1 MATGKQNGTGLAAAS
16 RGPRS
21 NWRAWLC
28 PLAALAALASAQP
41 AKAAPGYWIANQ
53 FGFPARLGTLVVGQK
68 LMGPVSGIPSGLF
81 FVSFNYITNT
91 GVVTGGSYIFV
102 AFQGSTPIGIQFG
115 TIVPRIAGFVSAV
128 SPPFQPRAL
137 QLALA
142 PTFGLGLFAFSTG
155 PGTVA
160 ANTNPQFTI
169 AQGQVNIN
177 LFQQTAF
184 FFPFP

>member
-1 MATGKQNGTGLAAAS
+1 MASGKENDMGVAAEKP
-16 RGPRS
+16 GPGRT
-21 NWRAWLC
+21 WRAWLF
-28 PLAALAALASAQP
+28 PLAALAALGIAQQ
-41 AKAAPGYWIANQ
+41 AKAAPGFWVANQ

-68 LMGPVSGIPSGLF
+68 LMGPVAGIPSGLF

-91 GVVTGGSYIFV
+91 GRVTGGSYIFI
-102 AFQGSTPIGIQFG
+102 AFQGTTPIGIQFG
-115 TIVPRIAGFVSAV
+115 QIVPRIAGFISVV

-155 PGTVA
+155 PGTVS